1 MFEKL
6 ACLISSRLLRLSVRT
21 FHSGELTSMTQKVA
35 VITGSHKGLGY
46 AIARQLAQ
54 QENIQV
60 VLTSRQE
67 QDGLAAQQRLS
78 NENIQVDFH
87 PLDVTNDTSVQQ
99 FTTWLQQTYG
109 KVDILVNNAG
119 VNPTIQPQESSLLTV
134 QLETMLA
141 ALTTNVLA
149 VARITQAL
157 MPLMKAQNYGRI
169 VNVST
174 EMASLSL
181 MGSDYYP
188 LAPSYRLSKIG
199 LNGLTALWAKEL
211 QGTNILVNSY
221 SPGWMQT
228 DMGGSNAPF
237 TADQGAETA
246 IYLATLPEGGAQGK
260 FFAEM
265 RKFGG
270 AVALAW

>member
-1 MFEKL
+1 MM
-6 ACLISSRLLRLSVRT
+6 T
-21 FHSGELTSMTQKVA
+21 MTQKVA

-46 AIARQLAQ
+46 AIARKLAQ
-54 QENIQV
+54 QKNIRV

-78 NENIQVDFH
+78 SENIQVDFH
-87 PLDVTNDTSVQQ
+87 RLDVTSDASVQE

-109 KVDILVNNAG
+109 RVDILVNNAG
-119 VNPTIQPQESSLLTV
+119 VNPTMQPEESSLLTV
-134 QLETMLA
+134 EMETMLA
-141 ALTTNVLA
+141 TFATNVLA

-157 MPLMKAQNYGRI
+157 MPLMRAQNYGRI

-174 EMASLSL
+174 EMASLTS

-188 LAPSYRLSKIG
+188 LAPSYRLSKVG
-199 LNGLTALWAKEL
+199 LNGLTTLWAKEL
-211 QGTNILVNSY
+211 QGTNILVNAY

-237 TADQGAETA
+237 TADEGAETA
-246 IYLATLPEGGAQGK
+246 LYLATLPDGDSQGK
-260 FFAEM
+260 FFGEM

-270 AVALAW
+270 AVALSW

>member
-1 MFEKL
+1 
-6 ACLISSRLLRLSVRT
+6 
-21 FHSGELTSMTQKVA
+21 MTQNVA

-46 AIARQLAQ
+46 AIARRLAQ
-54 QENIQV
+54 QENMQV
-60 VLTSRQE
+60 ILTSRQE

-87 PLDVTNDTSVQQ
+87 PLDVTSDASVQQ
-99 FTTWLQQTYG
+99 FTTWVQQAYG
-109 KVDILVNNAG
+109 RVDILVNNAG
-119 VNPTIQPQESSLLTV
+119 VNPTMQPEESSLLTV

-141 ALTTNVLA
+141 TLTTNVLA

-174 EMASLSL
+174 EMASLTS

-188 LAPSYRLSKIG
+188 LAPSYRLSKVG
-199 LNGLTALWAKEL
+199 LNALTALWAKEL
-211 QGTNILVNSY
+211 QNTNILVNAY
-221 SPGWMQT
+221 SPGWMKT
-228 DMGGSNAPF
+228 DMGGSSAPF
-237 TADQGAETA
+237 TADEGAETA
-246 IYLATLPEGGAQGK
+246 LYLATLPAGGAQGK

-270 AVALAW
+270 AVALPW